1 MIKTLL
7 TLTASAILFAGTAL
21 ADVQHIVI
29 FKYRDGVEASTKAD
43 IAKRFIGLKDIARR
57 EGKPYILSI
66 VGGKAAS
73 REGFDQ
79 GFEDA
84 FILTFKT
91 KSDRDYF
98 VGKPYQETMD
108 PDHLAL
114 AKVAEPLLTHD
125 AEGKAIELYVFDFDD
140 GVKH

>member
-7 TLTASAILFAGTAL
+7 TLTASAIFFAGTAL
-21 ADVQHIVI
+21 ADIQHIVI

-43 IAKRFIGLKDIARR
+43 IAQRFIGLKDIARR
-57 EGKPYILSI
+57 EGQPYILSI

-73 REGFDQ
+73 KEGFDQ
-79 GFEDA
+79 GYEEA

-98 VGKPYQETMD
+98 VGKPYQDTMD

-114 AKVAEPLLTHD
+114 AKVAMPLLMQD
-125 AEGKAIELYVFDFDD
+125 AQGKATGLYVFDFED
-140 GVKH
+140 GVAR